1 MTTPTDQDALPALA
15 QALQQWTEALR
26 ILLARLFNIAVLET
40 RLAAL
45 SFVLILIVGVA
56 SGLLLASAW
65 IALFAAVVTWF
76 HALGLS
82 WPLALLLM
90 AAINLFLAAIGCYA
104 IYRMSN
110 NLMFRAI
117 RKFILATD
125 VALDAVTDTTAE
137 TSNGEPTAAA
147 DRN

>member
-1 MTTPTDQDALPALA
+1 MTTPTETREDEEALPALA
-15 QALQQWTEALR
+15 QALQDWTASLR
-26 ILLARLFNIAVLET
+26 ILLDRLFKIAVLET

-45 SFVLILIVGVA
+45 SFVLILIIGIA

-65 IALFAAVVTWF
+65 IALFAAIVTWF

-82 WPLALLLM
+82 WPISLLLM
-90 AAINLFLAAIGCYA
+90 AGINFFLAIVGCYA

-117 RKFILATD
+117 RKFILATEIHD
-125 VALDAVTDTTAE
+125 GNAATT
-137 TSNGEPTAAA
+137 A
-147 DRN
+147 DRNQQPAQ